1 MLLTVQDLVEVMETI
16 EVIKTSTLLTDAQR
30 KIMLDELK
38 QDIPAP
44 VFCKKAFISPAPMN
58 KILRPLMAPKI
69 FVISLTAAD
78 AMVVELV
85 PIWVFERIIFD
96 NSNTLLKKGI
106 KLLSSKLPFSEMRYA
121 CFT

>member
-1 MLLTVQDLVEVMETI
+1 MIFSTSLIKHESPLIFFASLDALSRVLLAIVDFFGEYFAKYFALN
-16 EVIKTSTLLTDAQR
+16 S
-30 KIMLDELK
+30 
-38 QDIPAP
+38 
-44 VFCKKAFISPAPMN
+44 FISPAPMN

-78 AMVVELV
+78 AIVVELV

-106 KLLSSKLPFSEMRYA
+106 KLLSSKLPFSEIR
-121 CFT
+121 